1 MAAEFSKDLDKA
13 LAAQILKNVSTGIA
27 LFSPDDHFMR
37 WCNATFKKQTWFGG
51 AGKSAAK
58 VSINDL
64 FDKKDHKLIY
74 DLFNIAMSLGQAY
87 DFQRQV
93 RRGPVGSFPAEVKL
107 HKILITNDS
116 KQEEVLICMEIA
128 DLSLTK
134 MYDELQS
141 THAQMREKMA
151 DLMSAQAELHYSV
164 RMNTISEIGAD
175 IAHQLINPIT
185 MCRGILQTQ
194 IMPNL
199 KEALAQ
205 EDLNKAL
212 KYMQDIQDLAV
223 WFRKFSNPK
232 LSETQITKIMGMVDD
247 ALMLNVH
254 RFTTQGVTCKIRK
267 DDNYDPAVLSNPVN
281 FIMWLNAA
289 FAELCNVIP
298 QGNSV
303 IYIDINGNDEFV
315 TISAQCAC
323 IPGGKQKIATTT
335 LEKFANKMPGS
346 AKFEAILQESHLMFS
361 LGLNCFQEVEDL
373 HKDEV
378 DKEDSSAAGSSA
390 ASAKF
395 SGKDKP
401 LVLIVDDEQ
410 DIRRLVKRAIKQ
422 SGWESIEAGDGLEA
436 LEYFQ
441 DQEKKPLGDRVVAII
456 CDVRMPRMTGPH
468 FLVALREEKILT
480 PFIFFSSNL
489 VNQGGENGFKYDNVF
504 YITKE
509 AGLDEVKKLV
519 AKFMPEGG
527 G

>member
-1 MAAEFSKDLDKA
+1 MSAEFSKDLDKA

-58 VSINDL
+58 VNISDL

-107 HKILITNDS
+107 HKIVIANPNG
-116 KQEEVLICMEIA
+116 EEILICMEIA

-194 IMPNL
+194 ITPTL
-199 KEALAQ
+199 ADATAQ
-205 EDLNKAL
+205 EDMKKAL
-212 KYMQDIQDLAV
+212 QYMQDIQDLAV

-232 LSETQITKIMGMVDD
+232 LSETQITKIMSMVDD

-254 RFTTQGVTCKIRK
+254 RFTTQGVINKIRK
-267 DDNYDPAVLSNPVN
+267 DENYDPAVLANPVN

-303 IYIDINGNDEFV
+303 IYIDINGNEEFV

-323 IPGGKQKIATTT
+323 IPGGKQKIATNT

-346 AKFEAILQESHLMFS
+346 AKFEAILQDSHIMFS
-361 LGLNCFQEVEDL
+361 LGLNCFQETED
-373 HKDEV
+373 HKDES
-378 DKEDSSAAGSSA
+378 DKDESSSDNANVSSAV
-390 ASAKF
+390 F

-410 DIRRLVKRAIKQ
+410 DIRRLVKRAMKQ

-441 DQEKKPLGDRVVAII
+441 QEEKKPISERIVAIV

-468 FLVALREEKILT
+468 FLVALREEKIQT

-489 VNQGGENGFKYDNVF
+489 VNQGGENGFKYENVF

-509 AGLDEVKKLV
+509 AGLDEVKKAV
-519 AKFMPEGG
+519 AKFMPKVSG
-527 G
+527 

>member
-1 MAAEFSKDLDKA
+1 MSAAEFSKDLDKD

-51 AGKSAAK
+51 AGKSASK
-58 VSINDL
+58 VNISDL

-107 HKILITNDS
+107 HKIIIPRNNVD
-116 KQEEVLICMEIA
+116 EVLICMEIA

-194 IMPNL
+194 IMP
-199 KEALAQ
+199 ALADPASQ
-205 EDLNKAL
+205 DDMKKAL
-212 KYMQDIQDLAV
+212 QYMQDIQDLAV

-232 LSETQITKIMGMVDD
+232 LSETQITKIMSMVDD

-254 RFTTQGVTCKIRK
+254 RFTTQGVTYKIRK
-267 DDNYDPAVLSNPVN
+267 DDTYDPAVLANPVN

-303 IYIDINGNDEFV
+303 IYIDINGNEEFV

-323 IPGGKQKIATTT
+323 IPGGKQKITTTT

-346 AKFEAILQESHLMFS
+346 AKFEAILQDSHILFS
-361 LGLNCFQEVEDL
+361 LGLNCFQETEEA
-373 HKDEV
+373 HKDENEKGEAEGSNV
-378 DKEDSSAAGSSA
+378 SAA
-390 ASAKF
+390 KF
-395 SGKDKP
+395 AGKDAP

-410 DIRRLVKRAIKQ
+410 DIRRLVKRAMKQ
-422 SGWESIEAGDGLEA
+422 AGWESVEAADGLEA

-441 DQEKKPLGDRVVAII
+441 QEEKKPLADRIVVIV

-468 FLVALREEKILT
+468 FLVALREEKIQI

-509 AGLDEVKKLV
+509 AGLDEVKKV
-519 AKFMPEGG
+519 VGKFMPK
-527 G
+527 

>member
-1 MAAEFSKDLDKA
+1 MSAEFSKDLDKA

-58 VSINDL
+58 VNINDL

-74 DLFNIAMSLGQAY
+74 DLFNIALSLGQAY

-107 HKILITNDS
+107 HKIVISNTEN
-116 KQEEVLICMEIA
+116 QEEILICMEIA

-141 THAQMREKMA
+141 THSQMREKMA

-194 IMPNL
+194 ITPILTDSTSQDDM
-199 KEALAQ
+199 K
-205 EDLNKAL
+205 KAL
-212 KYMQDIQDLAV
+212 QYMQDIQDLAV

-232 LSETQITKIMGMVDD
+232 LSETQITKIMSMVDD

-254 RFTTQGVTCKIRK
+254 RFTTQGVTYKIRK
-267 DDNYDPAVLSNPVN
+267 DDNYDPAVLANSVN

-323 IPGGKQKIATTT
+323 VPGGKQKVTITT

-346 AKFEAILQESHLMFS
+346 AKFEAILQESHVLFS
-361 LGLNCFQEVEDL
+361 LGLNCFQEAEEQ
-373 HKDEV
+373 KDDAE
-378 DKEDSSAAGSSA
+378 KEGATADGTATSTTKLSAT
-390 ASAKF
+390 
-395 SGKDKP
+395 DRP
-401 LVLIVDDEQ
+401 LVLIVDDEP
-410 DIRRLVKRAIKQ
+410 DIRRLVKRAMKQ

-441 DQEKKPLGDRVVAII
+441 DEAKKPFAERIVAII

-504 YITKE
+504 YVTKE

-519 AKFMPEGG
+519 AKYMPASGS
-527 G
+527 

>member
-1 MAAEFSKDLDKA
+1 MSAAEFSKDLDKD

-58 VSINDL
+58 VNISDL

-107 HKILITNDS
+107 HKIIIPQNGN
-116 KQEEVLICMEIA
+116 EEILICMEIA

-194 IMPNL
+194 IMP
-199 KEALAQ
+199 ALADPASQ
-205 EDLNKAL
+205 DDMKKAL
-212 KYMQDIQDLAV
+212 QYMQDIQDLAV

-232 LSETQITKIMGMVDD
+232 LSETQITKIMSMVDD

-254 RFTTQGVTCKIRK
+254 RFTTQGVTYKIRK
-267 DDNYDPAVLSNPVN
+267 DDTYDPAVLANPVN

-346 AKFEAILQESHLMFS
+346 AKFEAILQDSHILFS
-361 LGLNCFQEVEDL
+361 LGLNCFQEAEEA
-373 HKDEV
+373 HKEENEKANSV
-378 DKEDSSAAGSSA
+378 DSSNTATE
-390 ASAKF
+390 KF
-395 SGKDKP
+395 AGKDNP

-410 DIRRLVKRAIKQ
+410 DIRRLVKRAMKQ
-422 SGWESIEAGDGLEA
+422 AGWESIEAGDGLEA

-441 DQEKKPLGDRVVAII
+441 QEDKKPLAERIVAIV

-468 FLVALREEKILT
+468 FLVALREEKIQT

-509 AGLDEVKKLV
+509 AGLDEVKKV
-519 AKFMPEGG
+519 VSKFMPK
-527 G
+527 

>member
-1 MAAEFSKDLDKA
+1 MPVEISKDLDKV

-27 LFSPDDHFMR
+27 LFSPEDHFMR

-58 VSINDL
+58 VNINDL

-74 DLFNIAMSLGQAY
+74 DLFNIAMNLGQAY

-107 HKILITNDS
+107 HKILITNNS
-116 KQEEVLICMEIA
+116 KEEEVLICMEIS

-134 MYDELQS
+134 MYDELQT

-151 DLMSAQAELHYSV
+151 DFMSAQAELHYSV

-199 KEALAQ
+199 TESLAQ
-205 EDLNKAL
+205 EDMKKAL
-212 KYMQDIQDLAV
+212 QYMQDIQDLAV

-232 LSETQITKIMGMVDD
+232 LSETQVTKIMSMVDD

-254 RFTTQGVTCKIRK
+254 RFTTQGVICKIRK

-303 IYIDINGNDEFV
+303 IYIDVNGNEEFV

-323 IPGGKQKIATTT
+323 TPGGKQKIATTT

-346 AKFEAILQESHLMFS
+346 AKFEAILQESHLLFS
-361 LGLNCFQEVEDL
+361 LGLNCFQETEELSKDDLENEETIVEGG
-373 HKDEV
+373 EF
-378 DKEDSSAAGSSA
+378 A
-390 ASAKF
+390 AKF
-395 SGKDKP
+395 SGKDNP

-410 DIRRLVKRAIKQ
+410 DIRRLVKRAMKQ
-422 SGWESIEAGDGLEA
+422 AGWESIEAGDGLEA

-441 DQEKKPLGDRVVAII
+441 EQDKKTLGDRIVAII

-489 VNQGGENGFKYDNVF
+489 VNQGDENGFKYDNVF

-519 AKFMPEGG
+519 ARFMPES
-527 G
+527 

>member
-1 MAAEFSKDLDKA
+1 MSVEFSKDLDKA

-37 WCNATFKKQTWFGG
+37 WCNATFRKQTWFGG
-51 AGKSAAK
+51 AGKSALK

-93 RRGPVGSFPAEVKL
+93 RRGPVGAFPAEVKL
-107 HKILITNDS
+107 HKILIANNSRD
-116 KQEEVLICMEIA
+116 EVLICMEIA

-194 IMPNL
+194 IMPVL
-199 KEALAQ
+199 ADATAQ
-205 EDLNKAL
+205 EDMKKAL
-212 KYMQDIQDLAV
+212 QYMQDIQDLAV

-232 LSETQITKIMGMVDD
+232 LSETQVTKIMSMVDD

-254 RFTTQGVTCKIRK
+254 RFTTQGITYKIRK
-267 DDNYDPAVLSNPVN
+267 DENYDPAVLSNPVN

-289 FAELCNVIP
+289 FAELCNVI
-298 QGNSV
+298 QQSSSN
-303 IYIDINGNDEFV
+303 IYIDINGNNEFV

-323 IPGGKQKIATTT
+323 VPGGKQKVATTT

-346 AKFEAILQESHLMFS
+346 AKFEAILQESHVMFS
-361 LGLNCFQEVEDL
+361 LGLNCLQEEAEEL
-373 HKDEV
+373 LSDEIEGENGV
-378 DKEDSSAAGSSA
+378 AATEKI
-390 ASAKF
+390 ASANF
-395 SGKDKP
+395 SGTDKP

-410 DIRRLVKRAIKQ
+410 DIRRLIKRAMKQ
-422 SGWESIEAGDGLEA
+422 AGWDSIEAGDGLEA

-441 DQEKKPLGDRVVAII
+441 AEEKKSIRERIVAIV

-468 FLVALREEKILT
+468 FLVALREERILT

-489 VNQGGENGFKYDNVF
+489 VNQNDENGFKYDNVF
-504 YITKE
+504 YVTKE
-509 AGLDEVKKLV
+509 TGLDEVKKLV
-519 AKFMPEGG
+519 ARFMT
-527 G
+527 

>member
-1 MAAEFSKDLDKA
+1 MSAEFSKDLDKD

-27 LFSPDDHFMR
+27 LFSPDDHFMQ
-37 WCNATFKKQTWFGG
+37 WCNVTFKKQTWFGG

-58 VSINDL
+58 VNITDL

-107 HKILITNDS
+107 HKIVIANQTG
-116 KQEEVLICMEIA
+116 EEILICMEIA

-141 THAQMREKMA
+141 THSQMREKMA

-194 IMPNL
+194 ITPTL
-199 KEALAQ
+199 TDSVAQ
-205 EDLNKAL
+205 EDMKTAL
-212 KYMQDIQDLAV
+212 QYMQDIQDLAV

-232 LSETQITKIMGMVDD
+232 LSETQITKIMSMVDD

-254 RFTTQGVTCKIRK
+254 RFTTQGVTYKIRK
-267 DDNYDPAVLSNPVN
+267 DDNYDPTVLANPVN

-298 QGNSV
+298 QSNSV
-303 IYIDINGNDEFV
+303 IYIDINGNEEFV
-315 TISAQCAC
+315 TISAQCSC
-323 IPGGKQKIATTT
+323 IPGGKQKIATNT

-346 AKFEAILQESHLMFS
+346 AKFEAILQNSHILFS
-361 LGLNCFQEVEDL
+361 LGLNCFQETED
-373 HKDEV
+373 HKDENE
-378 DKEDSSAAGSSA
+378 KEESTLSDSNVSSAV
-390 ASAKF
+390 F
-395 SGKDKP
+395 SEKDKP

-410 DIRRLVKRAIKQ
+410 DIRRLVKRAMKQ

-441 DQEKKPLGDRVVAII
+441 QEEKKPISARIVAIV

-468 FLVALREEKILT
+468 FLVALREEKIQI

-489 VNQGGENGFKYDNVF
+489 VNQNGENGFKYENVF

-509 AGLDEVKKLV
+509 AGLDEVKKV
-519 AKFMPEGG
+519 VGKFMPKVSG
-527 G
+527 